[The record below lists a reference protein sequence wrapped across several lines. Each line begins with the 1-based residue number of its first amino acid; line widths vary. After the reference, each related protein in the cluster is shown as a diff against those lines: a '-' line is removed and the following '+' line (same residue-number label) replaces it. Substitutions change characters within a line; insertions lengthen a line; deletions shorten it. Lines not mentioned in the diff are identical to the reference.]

1 MSHHRTA
8 AEPAGFYRRR
18 AGDVPRKT
26 VVRVVRGRIWS
37 GRRSE
42 LYPGNPGTPDFPPA
56 AAIAMPSPHG
66 SAPHPG
72 ARPSGASRFA
82 GQYVRFELAG
92 QHYACRIERIREIV
106 IPDRITTIPEVPAYV
121 LGVSNLRG
129 AIIPV
134 VDLRI
139 LLGLPGKAAD
149 ADTRTIVITVG
160 TRVMGCV
167 VDAVSQVV
175 RIPADD
181 VRPPPDS
188 AALGGP
194 RFIEGFARLGDD
206 LLILLDSDQLLSP
219 DNLDAVHRAS
229 RIDHDT
235 AGDA

>member
-1 MSHHRTA
+1 
-8 AEPAGFYRRR
+8 
-18 AGDVPRKT
+18 
-26 VVRVVRGRIWS
+26 
-37 GRRSE
+37 
-42 LYPGNPGTPDFPPA
+42 
-56 AAIAMPSPHG
+56 MPSPHG
-66 SAPHPG
+66 STPHP
-72 ARPSGASRFA
+72 GASRFA

-106 IPDRITTIPEVPAYV
+106 IPDRVTTIPEVPTYV
-121 LGVSNLRG
+121 QGVSNLRG

-139 LLGLPGKAAD
+139 LLGLHAKERD
-149 ADTRTIVITVG
+149 ADTRTMVVNVG
-160 TRVMGCV
+160 SRVMGCT

-175 RIPADD
+175 RIPEDD

-219 DNLDAVHRAS
+219 ENLEQVHRAS
-229 RIDHDT
+229 QVHHDT
-235 AGDA
+235 AGDP